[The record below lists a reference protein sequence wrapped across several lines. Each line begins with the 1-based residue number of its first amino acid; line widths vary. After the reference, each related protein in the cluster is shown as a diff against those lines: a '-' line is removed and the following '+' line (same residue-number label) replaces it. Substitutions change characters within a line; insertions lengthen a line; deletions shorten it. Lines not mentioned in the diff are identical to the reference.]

1 MYLPSILNTEGK
13 SVPETQANP
22 FGDVPQIDA
31 KTAYER
37 LAQGDTD
44 ILDVREAEEWQLGHI
59 KGAKWLPLGQLPSRW
74 REIAPDRNV
83 VVVCLTGARSTYAA
97 SLLRQVG
104 IQAANLEGGMLA
116 WQAEQLPI
124 TAPGIIVSH

>member
-1 MYLPSILNTEGK
+1 M
-13 SVPETQANP
+13 PETQANP
-22 FGDVPQIDA
+22 FGDVPQVDA
-31 KTAYER
+31 KTAYEHF
-37 LAQGDTD
+37 AQGDTD

-59 KGAKWLPLGQLPSRW
+59 DGAKWLPLGQLPSRW
-74 REIAPDRNV
+74 REIAPERNV

-104 IQAANLEGGMLA
+104 IEAANLEGGMLA

-124 TAPGIIVSH
+124 TAPGIIIPH